1 MDKSRDSLSQHYLQ
15 TAHNISIEKDTSG
28 HSSWRSPSNIAIVK
42 YWGKH
47 GNQLPNNPSLSFT
60 LDNAHTI
67 TRVAYAYSE
76 AGPLVDFR
84 FEGIE
89 NKPFGDK
96 ILKLLHDFLPAFPFL
111 RTMKLRIDSHN
122 SFPHSSGIASSA
134 SSMSAL
140 VMCLLDIE
148 TQISG
153 TIIEE
158 KAWLRKASFFSRL
171 ASGSAARSV
180 FAKASLWGKT
190 PFHPESHDEYAI
202 AVDSIHPIFKTFRDT
217 ILIISA
223 GTKAVSSRAGHAL
236 MDGNPFADER
246 YRQAN
251 KNIDGLLH
259 ALHAADLEAFIK
271 ITEAEALQLHA
282 LMMTSEPSF
291 ILMQPNTLEAIA
303 RIRAFRNDTG
313 IPLCFTLD
321 AGPNVHL
328 LYPDEHLSEVS
339 DFVAHSLK
347 PLCQEGLI
355 IEDHVGMGPERIEQ

>member
-1 MDKSRDSLSQHYLQ
+1 MDNQTSNLWQHYVQ
-15 TAHNISIEKDTSG
+15 TALSNVPQNGVSG
-28 HSSWRSPSNIAIVK
+28 HTTWRSPSNIAIVK

-60 LDNAHTI
+60 LQEAFTE
-67 TRVAYAYSE
+67 TRIAWEPSVGLS
-76 AGPLVDFR
+76 VDFR
-84 FEGIE
+84 FEGAG

-96 ILKLLHDFLPAFPFL
+96 ILKLLHAFMPAFPFL
-111 RTMKLRIDSHN
+111 DSLRLTIESRN

-140 VMCLLDIE
+140 VMGLLDIE
-148 TQISG
+148 RQLGAEGVS
-153 TIIEE
+153 ENE
-158 KAWLRKASFFSRL
+158 QLRKASFFSRL

-180 FAKASLWGKT
+180 FPTAALWGKS
-190 PFHPESHDEYAI
+190 PFLAESHDEYAVE
-202 AVDSIHPIFKTFRDT
+202 VDRIDPVFKNFRDT

-236 MDGNPFADER
+236 MESNPFAGER
-246 YRQAN
+246 YRQAD
-251 KNIDGLLH
+251 KNIGELLR
-259 ALHAADLEAFIK
+259 ALYNADLEAFVS

-291 ILMQPNTLEAIA
+291 ILMRPNTLEAIA

-328 LYPDEHLSEVS
+328 LYPDAYRPAVA
-339 DFVAHSLK
+339 DFVAQSLQS
-347 PLCQEGLI
+347 LCQDGRI
-355 IEDHVGMGPERIEQ
+355 IEDHVGTGPERIIP